1 LVTNRRALTR
11 RALLIGGG
19 AAAVAAGA
27 GLAIEGGLIPGR
39 STMHAVLGLN
49 GAAGEIP
56 DVAAG
61 PFAHGAFTSLWRAGS
76 TEWAVSYPPGFT
88 AESALPV
95 LISLHGVRGDN
106 RQTFGDYLGLD
117 RFLAA
122 AVDAGAAPFAI
133 AAIDGGNS
141 YWHARSSGEDSART
155 VIEEFLPLLAS
166 RGLMTDRIGLFG
178 WSMGGFGAL
187 DIART
192 LGKARVAVVVAES
205 PAMWA
210 TAGGTPAGAFDDPA
224 DFAAH
229 NPAGHQAELDGI
241 PIRIDCGLGDGFYP
255 VVRDYVA
262 GFSTPPEG
270 SFEAGGHNT
279 AYWRRM
285 APEQLAFAAQHLAR
299 G

>member
-1 LVTNRRALTR
+1 VTNRGTLTR
-11 RALLIGGG
+11 RAVLIGGG
-19 AAAVAAGA
+19 AAAVAVGT
-27 GLAIEGGLIPGR
+27 GVAIEGGLLPGR

-49 GAAGEIP
+49 GAAGQIP
-56 DVAAG
+56 DLAPG
-61 PFAHGAFTSLWRAGS
+61 PFVHGAFTSAWRAGS
-76 TEWAVSYPPGFT
+76 TEWSISYPPGT
-88 AESALPV
+88 AADAVLPV

-122 AVDAGAAPFAI
+122 AVAAGAAPFAI

-141 YWHARSSGEDSART
+141 YWHARRSGENSART
-155 VIEEFLPLLAS
+155 VVDEFLPLLAN
-166 RGLMTDRIGLFG
+166 RGLLTDRIGLFG

-192 LGKARVAVVVAES
+192 LGSARVAVVVAES

-210 TAGGTPAGAFDDPA
+210 TAGATPAGAFDDPA

-229 NPAGHQAELDGI
+229 TPTGHQAELDEI
-241 PIRIDCGLGDGFYP
+241 AIRIDCGLGDGFYP

-262 GFSTPPEG
+262 GFATPPEG
-270 SFEAGGHNT
+270 TFEAGGHNT